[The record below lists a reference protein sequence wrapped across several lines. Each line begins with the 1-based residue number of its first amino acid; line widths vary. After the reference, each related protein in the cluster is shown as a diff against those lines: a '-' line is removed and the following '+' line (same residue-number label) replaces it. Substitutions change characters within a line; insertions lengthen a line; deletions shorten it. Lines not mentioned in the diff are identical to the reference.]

1 MGPGEGGVGL
11 LLLVAGSPSAGSE
24 EEATRG
30 DGQLQGTVAVGRR
43 VAAML
48 ASVVRE

>member
-1 MGPGEGGVGL
+1 M
-11 LLLVAGSPSAGSE
+11 LLLVAGSPAAGSE
-24 EEATRG
+24 DDATRG
-30 DGQLQGTVAVGRR
+30 DGQLQGTAAVGRR